1 MSEFNRPSR
10 KLINFIYKVKSI
22 VETILFLIYKK
33 ILKVKNYSLSH
44 SIIIPSATYSPW
56 QDNKEFMK
64 ILKQIKSKSVLDI
77 MRLYELWY
85 LDDQL
90 KHIDGEYIEIGTYK
104 GGSAALIAKK
114 NPENTFFVCDTFQGV
129 ASASEHD
136 NKYLGGEHS
145 DVSKNDILD
154 FFGSLQIKNYKIIE
168 GIFPESAGNSLDDI
182 KIKYCH
188 IDVDTYLSAKNS
200 YEFIWDKMPIGGIII
215 FDDYGFIGTEGVTKF
230 VNEIKDKKDNYFFHN
245 INGHAVVIKLQ

>member
-10 KLINFIYKVKSI
+10 KLINFIYKVKKI
-22 VETILFLIYKK
+22 VEEVLFFIYKK
-33 ILKVKNYSLSH
+33 IINVKKYSMSH

-56 QDNKEFMK
+56 NDNREFMNVVK
-64 ILKQIKSKSVLDI
+64 EIKSKTVLDI

-90 KHIDGEYIEIGTYK
+90 KHVEGEYIEIGTYK

-114 NPENTFFVCDTFQGV
+114 NSNSTFFVCDTFQGV

-145 DVSKNDILD
+145 DVTKKDIVN
-154 FFGSLQIKNYKIIE
+154 FFNSLQIKNYKIIE
-168 GIFPESAGNSLDDI
+168 GIFPESASNFLDNT

-200 YEFIWDKMPIGGIII
+200 YDFLWNKISKGGMII

-230 VNEIKDKKDNYFFHN
+230 VNEIKDDSENIFFHN
-245 INGHAVVIKLQ
+245 LNGHAIIVKI